1 MKGVPRSNALKLL
14 LTSDLHRDG
23 AKLLWL
29 LDHAPAHDALFVAGD
44 LLEIFS
50 KTEFAEQSAAA
61 IRWRDEVLA
70 NGKSFAWCSG
80 NHDFL
85 EGDRTPMLD
94 ASPLWMKQTPSSETC
109 ISDGESRLLQVGSE
123 RIAIT
128 TIPWPVGPDSLIVSS
143 KPTGFANF
151 VTGLLREGRKLR
163 NTEHVPWF
171 VLWHEPPGG
180 TPLSVSN
187 AGPEADF
194 ARRLIEATEPDFSL
208 HGHIHHAPTATAG
221 TWIYRLGTTVC
232 FNPGQSLEGQP
243 PQFVLLEWSGEGDW
257 TALWHGDG
265 RILRA
270 EPTAEGRFNVI

>member
-1 MKGVPRSNALKLL
+1 MKFL

-29 LDHAPAHDALFVAGD
+29 LDHAPAHVALLVAGD

-50 KTEFAEQSAAA
+50 KTELAEQSAAT

-109 ISDGESRLLQVGSE
+109 ISDGESGLLQVGIE

-128 TIPWPVGPDSLIVSS
+128 TIPWQIGQGSLIVNS
-143 KPTGFANF
+143 KPIGFANF
-151 VTGLLREGRKLR
+151 VMSLLREGKKLHAA
-163 NTEHVPWF
+163 EHVPWF

-180 TPLSVSN
+180 TPLSIPN

-194 ARRLIEATEPDFSL
+194 GRRLIEATEPDFSL
-208 HGHIHHAPTATAG
+208 HGHIHHAPTAAAG
-221 TWIYRLGTTVC
+221 TWICRLGRTVC

-243 PQFVLLEWSGEGDW
+243 PQFVLLESRGEGDW
-257 TALWHGDG
+257 TAQWHGDG
-265 RILRA
+265 R
-270 EPTAEGRFNVI
+270 TAIAHSGDFENPLDPQHASVRR